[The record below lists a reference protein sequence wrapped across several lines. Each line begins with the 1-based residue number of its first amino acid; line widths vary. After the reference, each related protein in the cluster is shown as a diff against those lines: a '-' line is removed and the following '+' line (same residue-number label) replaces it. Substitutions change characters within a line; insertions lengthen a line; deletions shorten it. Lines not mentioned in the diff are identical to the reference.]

1 MRVLFPVLL
10 LVGCAPADDVANN
23 TVDLNA
29 AADRAQ
35 GDIETYAANTAAAP
49 DAAAPIAT
57 PTAADDA
64 SDDNVSDT
72 AQRAG
77 DARPLTPAAPGQPGG
92 LPDDG
97 TPVSEAPFTPDS
109 AQGAADVVQTYYAL
123 LEGRKYAQAWALW
136 DDGSG
141 KPRSAA
147 QFART
152 FAQYREYHANV
163 GAPGRIDAGA
173 GQRYVTVPVQ
183 VYARRI
189 DGTPQYQLGSVVLH
203 RAGDIDGATPEQRK
217 WRIRSID
224 LKPAPAGKPGV
235 VPTPPP
241 PPAIVAARYRCMD
254 GSSLAVRFD
263 NARNV
268 ARVVR
273 GGKALPILAG
283 QRPASGIWYAAAG
296 YELRGKGDNATFKRP
311 GVPAVACT
319 AIR

>member
-1 MRVLFPVLL
+1 MRVLLPVLL
-10 LVGCAPADDVANN
+10 LGGCAPANDVTNN

-35 GDIETYAANTAAAP
+35 GDIDTYAANTAAPAEGAP
-49 DAAAPIAT
+49 PATPAPAEDGADDDAA
-57 PTAADDA
+57 DGGQRA
-64 SDDNVSDT
+64 SDP
-72 AQRAG
+72 
-77 DARPLTPAAPGQPGG
+77 RPLTPAVPGQPGG

-109 AQGAADVVQTYYAL
+109 AKGAANVVQTYYAL

-136 DDGSG
+136 DDVPG

-147 QFART
+147 LFART
-152 FAQYREYHANV
+152 FTQYREYHANV
-163 GAPGRIDAGA
+163 GAPGRVDAGA

-203 RAGDIDGATPEQRK
+203 RAGDIDGATAAQRS

-235 VPTPPP
+235 EPTPPP
-241 PPAIVAARYRCMD
+241 PPAIVTARYRCMD
-254 GSSLAVRFD
+254 GASLAVRFD
-263 NARNV
+263 NARDV

-273 GGKALPILAG
+273 GGKTLPILAG
-283 QRPASGIWYAAAG
+283 QRPASGIWYASAG
-296 YELRGKGDNATFKRP
+296 YELRGKGDSATFKRP